1 MGVKRSFHRA
11 NFKTQSYFRR
21 PRASGDLIG
30 GEESGFGK
38 CFSEVPA
45 CAWTTVR
52 DGVDPNPTN
61 EKGRP

>member
-1 MGVKRSFHRA
+1 MGVRRSFHRA
-11 NFKTQSYFRR
+11 GFKMQSHSRR
-21 PRASGDLIG
+21 PRASRDLIG
-30 GEESGFGK
+30 GEESGFVKG
-38 CFSEVPA
+38 FSEVPA